1 MRKNYSNKLI
11 FNGSNTSCVSI
22 TNDAKKEKK
31 KEKKTVKSKKN
42 KTFAIA
48 VFPLNK
54 KHCYKRMK
62 ISDFKSLK
70 HKLRHHPPNTLSS
83 STFPPLVSLG
93 YYVMRKYTDS
103 QIMCPKCHR
112 TVVSEVK
119 YSSGLLTYLFCG
131 GLFLCGFVFGC
142 CLIPFCVDRLKDAK
156 HTCPTCK
163 TVLGVYRRL

>member
-1 MRKNYSNKLI
+1 MSNPE
-11 FNGSNTSCVSI
+11 V
-22 TNDAKKEKK
+22 AVA
-31 KEKKTVKSKKN
+31 TVG
-42 KTFAIA
+42 
-48 VFPLNK
+48 PLPEN
-54 KHCYKRMK
+54 
-62 ISDFKSLK
+62 
-70 HKLRHHPPNTLSS
+70 PA
-83 STFPPLVSLG
+83 
-93 YYVMRKYTDS
+93 